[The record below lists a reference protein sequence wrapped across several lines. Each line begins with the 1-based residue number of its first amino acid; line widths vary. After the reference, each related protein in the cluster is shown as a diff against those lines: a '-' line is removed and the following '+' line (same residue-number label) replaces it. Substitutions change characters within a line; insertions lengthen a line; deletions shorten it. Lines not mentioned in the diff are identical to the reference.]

1 MKKTIYIEGMACVHC
16 KNSVETALKNLAE
29 DINVT
34 VDLDAKC
41 AIIEWESD
49 IDDAV
54 LISAI
59 TDIGFDVEK
68 II

>member
-1 MKKTIYIEGMACVHC
+1 MKKVIYVDGMACVHC
-16 KNSVETALKNLAE
+16 KNSVETALKNLAA
-29 DINVT
+29 VKSAV
-34 VDLDAKC
+34 VDLDKKC
-41 AIIEWESD
+41 AIIEGDTD

-68 II
+68 IV